1 MAKKKAAIAEA
12 KAKKEEAEKEK
23 SMMMDQQADT
33 SMLGPGEVSMMAQEE
48 GKMD

>member
-1 MAKKKAAIAEA
+1 MIKIIVLVLEPL
-12 KAKKEEAEKEK
+12 KEK